1 MKKILIPVDGSDY
14 SMRAVEK
21 GVELAKKF
29 DSEIVLINAYELL
42 NFSESKENEEARAD
56 ALQKYSEK
64 ILEKSQPVLSKLNF
78 SNYQLVSEVDEPT
91 SAICNYADKNGID
104 LIIMGSQ
111 GLNAGKFKGIFV
123 GSITRKVI
131 SCTGLPVLVVK

>member
-1 MKKILIPVDGSDY
+1 MKKILIPIDGSDY

-29 DSEIVLINAYELL
+29 DSEIVIINAIEYLDLL
-42 NFSESKENEEARAD
+42 ESRESEKARTD
-56 ALQKYSEK
+56 ALGEYSRK
-64 ILEKSQPVLSKLNF
+64 ILDKSKPILNMLNF
-78 SNYQLVSEVDEPT
+78 SNYQLVSELDEPT
-91 SAICNYADKNGID
+91 NAICKYADKNGMD

-131 SCTGLPVLVVK
+131 SCTNLPVLVVK